1 MVCIPC
7 ISQSGHF
14 MSVLSKNNN
23 TTKDTIPGNQLF
35 PVFLKLNELKVL
47 LVGAGNIGLEKL
59 TALISNSPQTQ
70 ITIVAEEFLPEVV
83 DLAGQYAQIKTC
95 YRKFEPSDLED
106 QDIVVLATGNN
117 VLNAEVR
124 ELARRRHLLINV
136 ADKPELCDFYL
147 GSIVKKG
154 DLKIGISTNG
164 KSPTIAKRLKEV
176 FQENLPEEL
185 DISLQQMNRLRNTLN
200 GDFAHKV
207 DALNKA
213 TAILVTPEIEQ
224 DASRKMR
231 WILWSAGFAGL
242 ALIISFFWLND
253 ADFRGYMQGLPPT
266 FYYFLIAGFIF
277 AMIDGAI
284 GMSYGV
290 TSTTFALS
298 MGIPPASASTA
309 VHLSEILSN
318 GIAGWMHFRMK
329 NVNMRLFWLL
339 VLPGVIGAILGAFLL
354 TNLEEYNHIT
364 KPIVSLYTLT
374 LGVVIL
380 LKGFKVNKKHIG
392 AKITN
397 IRFLGFGGGFIDAVG
412 GGGWGSIVLSSL
424 IAGGRNARYSLGT
437 VKLSRFFIALMSSL
451 TFLTLLNDV
460 YWEAI
465 MGLVIGSALASPI
478 AARLSNKISVKAIMM
493 AVGVIVIL
501 ASLKTILSTLINFI

>member
-1 MVCIPC
+1 
-7 ISQSGHF
+7 
-14 MSVLSKNNN
+14 MSVLNNQN
-23 TTKDTIPGNQLF
+23 TGTTKVTTGNQLF

-47 LVGAGNIGLEKL
+47 LVGAGNVGLEKL
-59 TALISNSPQTQ
+59 TALLSNSPETQ
-70 ITIVAEEFLPEVV
+70 VTIVAERFLPEVI
-83 DLAGQYAQIKTC
+83 DLVGQYSQIKAN
-95 YRKFEPSDLED
+95 YRKFEPSDLDD
-106 QDIVVLATGNN
+106 QDLVVIATGDN
-117 VLNAEVR
+117 VLNAEIRAAAR
-124 ELARRRHLLINV
+124 ERHLLINV

-176 FQENLPEEL
+176 FQENLPDEL
-185 DISLQQMNRLRNTLN
+185 DISLQQMNHLRNTLN
-200 GDFAHKV
+200 GDFAYKV
-207 DALNKA
+207 TELNKA
-213 TAILVTPEIEQ
+213 TAVLITPVAEQ
-224 DASRKMR
+224 EASRKMR
-231 WILWSAGFAGL
+231 WVLWGAGFAGL
-242 ALIISFFWLND
+242 ALIISLFWFND
-253 ADFRGYMQGLPPT
+253 PAFREYMEGVHPT

-290 TSTTFALS
+290 TSTTFSLS

-309 VHLSEILSN
+309 VHVSEILSN

-339 VLPGVIGAILGAFLL
+339 MIPGVIGAMFGAFLL

-364 KPIVSLYTLT
+364 KPIVSLYTLI

-380 LKGFKVNKKHIG
+380 SKALKVNRKRVG
-392 AKITN
+392 DKIKN
-397 IRFLGFGGGFIDAVG
+397 VRFLGLGGGFIDAVG

-437 VKLSRFFIALMSSL
+437 VKLSRFFVALMSSL

-465 MGLVIGSALASPI
+465 LGLVIGSAIASPI
-478 AARLSNKISVKAIMM
+478 AAKLSSKISVKAIMM
-493 AVGVIVIL
+493 AVGGIVIL
-501 ASLKTILSTLINFI
+501 VSLKTIITTLINFI

>member
-1 MVCIPC
+1 
-7 ISQSGHF
+7 
-14 MSVLSKNNN
+14 MSVLSNQNIDI
-23 TTKDTIPGNQLF
+23 TTVTTGNQLF

-47 LVGAGNIGLEKL
+47 LVGAGNVGLEKL
-59 TALISNSPQTQ
+59 TALLSNSPETR
-70 ITIVAEEFLPEVV
+70 ITIVAEKFLPEVI
-83 DLAGQYAQIKTC
+83 DLAGQYSQIKTN

-106 QDIVVLATGNN
+106 QDLVIIATGDNI
-117 VLNAEVR
+117 LNAEIR
-124 ELARRRHLLINV
+124 AYARARHLLINV

-176 FQENLPEEL
+176 FQENLPDAL
-185 DISLQQMNRLRNTLN
+185 DISLQQMNQLRNTLN

-207 DALNKA
+207 TELNKA
-213 TAILVTPEIEQ
+213 TAVLVTPVPEQ

-231 WILWSAGFAGL
+231 WVLWGAGFLGL
-242 ALIISFFWLND
+242 ALIITLFWFND
-253 ADFRGYMQGLPPT
+253 PAFRDYMQGLHPT
-266 FYYFLIAGFIF
+266 FYYFLAAGFVF

-290 TSTTFALS
+290 TSTTFSLS

-309 VHLSEILSN
+309 VHVSEILSN

-339 VLPGVIGAILGAFLL
+339 MIPGVIGAMFGAFLL

-364 KPIVSLYTLT
+364 KPIVSLYTLI

-380 LKGFKVNKKHIG
+380 LKALKVNRKRVG
-392 AKITN
+392 EKIKN
-397 IRFLGFGGGFIDAVG
+397 IRFLGFGGGFVDAVG

-437 VKLSRFFIALMSSL
+437 VKLSRFFIALMSSV

-465 MGLVIGSALASPI
+465 LGLVIGSAIASPI
-478 AARLSNKISVKAIMM
+478 AAKLSSKISVKAIMM

-501 ASLKTILSTLINFI
+501 VSLKTIIMTLINFI

>member
-1 MVCIPC
+1 
-7 ISQSGHF
+7 
-14 MSVLSKNNN
+14 MSVLSKKHTKTN
-23 TTKDTIPGNQLF
+23 KDTTGNQLF

-47 LVGAGNIGLEKL
+47 LVGAGNVGLEKL
-59 TALISNSPQTQ
+59 AALLSNSPETQ
-70 ITIVAEEFLPEVV
+70 ITIVAEHFLPEVI
-83 DLAGQYAQIKTC
+83 DLAGQYPQIKTN
-95 YRKFEPSDLED
+95 YRKFGPSDLED
-106 QDIVVLATGNN
+106 QDLVVIATGDN
-117 VLNAEVR
+117 VLNAEIR
-124 ELARRRHLLINV
+124 DFARARHLLINV

-176 FQENLPEEL
+176 FQENLPDEL
-185 DISLQQMNRLRNTLN
+185 DISLQQMNQLRNTLN

-207 DALNKA
+207 TELNKA
-213 TAILVTPEIEQ
+213 TAVLVTPLAEQ

-231 WILWSAGFAGL
+231 WTLWGTGFLGL
-242 ALIISFFWLND
+242 VLIISLFWFND
-253 ADFRGYMQGLPPT
+253 PTFREYMEGLHPT

-290 TSTTFALS
+290 TSTTFSLS

-309 VHLSEILSN
+309 VHVSEILSN

-339 VLPGVIGAILGAFLL
+339 MIPGVIGAMLGAFLL

-364 KPIVSLYTLT
+364 KPIVSLYTLI

-380 LKGFKVNKKHIG
+380 LKALKVNRKHIG
-392 AKITN
+392 AKIRN
-397 IRFLGFGGGFIDAVG
+397 IRFLGFGGGFVDAVG

-437 VKLSRFFIALMSSL
+437 VKLSRFFIALMSSI

-465 MGLVIGSALASPI
+465 LGLVIGSAIASPI
-478 AARLSNKISVKAIMM
+478 AARLSSKISVKAIMM

-501 ASLKTILSTLINFI
+501 VSLKTIITTLIKFI

>member
-1 MVCIPC
+1 
-7 ISQSGHF
+7 
-14 MSVLSKNNN
+14 MSVLNK
-23 TTKDTIPGNQLF
+23 KDTKVNKDTTGNQLF

-59 TALISNSPQTQ
+59 TALLSNCPETQ
-70 ITIVAEEFLPEVV
+70 ITIVAENFLPSVIN
-83 DLAGQYAQIKTC
+83 LAGEYSQIKTK
-95 YRKFEPSDLED
+95 YKKFDPSDLED
-106 QDIVVLATGNN
+106 QDLVVIATGNN
-117 VLNAEVR
+117 VLNAEIRGYAR
-124 ELARRRHLLINV
+124 ERHLLINV

-176 FQENLPEEL
+176 FQEYLPDEL
-185 DISLQQMNRLRNTLN
+185 DLSLQQINQLRNTLN
-200 GDFAHKV
+200 GDFAQKV
-207 DALNKA
+207 IELNKA
-213 TAILVTPEIEQ
+213 TAILITPAIEQ
-224 DASRKMR
+224 EDSRKMR
-231 WILWSAGFAGL
+231 WILWSAGFI
-242 ALIISFFWLND
+242 ALTLILSLFWFND
-253 ADFRGYMQGLPPT
+253 PAFREYMLGVHPT
-266 FYYFLIAGFIF
+266 FYHFLIAGFIF

-290 TSTTFALS
+290 ASTTFSLS

-309 VHLSEILSN
+309 VHVSEILSN

-339 VLPGVIGAILGAFLL
+339 MVPGVIGAMIGAFLL
-354 TNLEEYNHIT
+354 THLEEYNHIT
-364 KPIVSLYTLT
+364 KPIVSLYTLI
-374 LGVVIL
+374 LGFVIL
-380 LKGFKVNKKHIG
+380 LKSFKINKKRVG
-392 AKITN
+392 AKIKN
-397 IRFLGFGGGFIDAVG
+397 IRFLGFGGGFVDAVG

-437 VKLSRFFIALMSSL
+437 VKLSRFFIALMSSV

-465 MGLVIGSALASPI
+465 LGLVIGSAIASPI
-478 AARLSNKISVKAIMM
+478 AAKLSNKISVKAIMM

-501 ASLKTILSTLINFI
+501 VSLKTIVTTLINFI

>member
-1 MVCIPC
+1 MLC
-7 ISQSGHF
+7 ISLSGRF
-14 MSVLSKNNN
+14 MSVLSK
-23 TTKDTIPGNQLF
+23 KDSEINETAAGNQLF
-35 PVFLKLNELKVL
+35 PVFLKLNELNVL

-59 TALISNSPQTQ
+59 TALISNSPETR
-70 ITIVAEEFLPEVV
+70 ITIIADKFLPEVV
-83 DLAGQYAQIKTC
+83 DLAGRYPQITTC
-95 YRKFEPSDLED
+95 YRRFESADLD
-106 QDIVVLATGNN
+106 SKDIVVLATGDN
-117 VLNAEVR
+117 VLNAEIR
-124 ELARRRHLLINV
+124 GLARERHLLINV

-176 FQENLPEEL
+176 FQENLPAEL

-207 DALNKA
+207 NELNRA
-213 TAILVTPEIEQ
+213 TAILITPETEQ
-224 DASRKMR
+224 AGSRKMR
-231 WILWSAGFAGL
+231 WMLWGAGFVGL
-242 ALIISFFWLND
+242 ALIVALFWFNDPSFRD
-253 ADFRGYMQGLPPT
+253 YMQGLPPT
-266 FYYFLIAGFIF
+266 FYYFLVAGFVF
-277 AMIDGAI
+277 ALIDGAI

-290 TSTTFALS
+290 TSTTFSLS

-309 VHLSEILSN
+309 VHVSEILSN

-339 VLPGVIGAILGAFLL
+339 MIPGVIGAILGAFLL

-364 KPIVSLYTLT
+364 KPIVSLYTLI
-374 LGVVIL
+374 LGVIIL
-380 LKGFKVNKKHIG
+380 LKALKVNRKHIG
-392 AKITN
+392 AKIKN

-437 VKLSRFFIALMSSL
+437 VKLSRFFIALMSSV

-478 AARLSNKISVKAIMM
+478 AAKLSNKISVKAIMI
-493 AVGVIVIL
+493 AVGLIVIL
-501 ASLKTILSTLINFI
+501 ASLKTIISTLINFI